1 MIPISIANI
10 LHNKLRSILT
20 ALGVAM
26 AVCMVITLTGLS
38 RGSLY
43 ELADRWESVEADLV
57 LTPPSWMGAPAAR
70 FGGGLRDRYADD
82 VMAAHSDIVEL
93 VVPAYFWRVSMAGQE
108 HLAAGVDPEH
118 WEMLLGGL
126 TVDGR
131 VYDPDNAFATWLEA
145 TLTNSAAS
153 GDVIEPTQEFMG
165 DPAHNGLEMVIDS
178 KLSNAGGYQVGQKV
192 TIVGYEWT
200 VVGIVPEGGMA
211 RIYMPRRTAQFLDN
225 AGSIRNS
232 TLMFLKLR
240 DGVDPTEAALAIEKT
255 VRVDAIGIDDYRHAL
270 VGQFEVMFVYV
281 DVVNLVALTI
291 AFLFIMVMLYATVLQ
306 RTREIAILK
315 AEGAGS
321 MFLIWQIMIEGM
333 LITTAGVA
341 VGVALSYLI
350 GWIITETRPLLTIDI
365 SWTWISRAVG
375 LAFIGAI
382 LSSLYPAWRA
392 TQVDMVEALSVE

>member
-1 MIPISIANI
+1 MIPIPIANI

-43 ELADRWESVEADLV
+43 ELADRWESVDADLV
-57 LTPPSWMGAPAAR
+57 LAPPSWMGAPAAR

-82 VMAAHSDIVEL
+82 VLAAHDDIVDL
-93 VVPAYFWRVSMAGQE
+93 IVPIYFWRVSMAGQE
-108 HLAAGVDPEH
+108 HLAAGVDPQN
-118 WEMLLGGL
+118 WDILLGGL
-126 TVDGR
+126 AVDGR
-131 VYDPDNAFATWLEA
+131 VFDPNNRFSEWLEA
-145 TLTNSAAS
+145 TLTNTADS
-153 GDVIEPTQEFMG
+153 GQVIDPTQEFLG
-165 DPAHNGLEMVIDS
+165 DPAHNGLEIVIDS
-178 KLSNAGGYQVGQKV
+178 KLANAGGYQIGQTV
-192 TIVGYEWT
+192 SVVGYEWT
-200 VVGIVPEGGMA
+200 IVGIVPEGGMA

-232 TLMFLKLR
+232 TLMFVQLA
-240 DGVDPTEAALAIEKT
+240 DGVDPTEASMAIERT
-255 VRVDAIGIDDYRHAL
+255 VHVDAIDIDDYRAAL

-321 MFLIWQIMIEGM
+321 AYLVM
-333 LITTAGVA
+333 LIAVEGLLITAAGVA
-341 VGVALSYLI
+341 VGVGLSYLL
-350 GWIITETRPLLTIDI
+350 GWVITKTRPLLTIDI
-365 SWTWISRAVG
+365 SWAWISRAVA
-375 LAFIGAI
+375 LAFVGAI
-382 LSSLYPAWRA
+382 VSAIYPAWRA
-392 TQVDMVEALSVE
+392 TRVDMVEALSLE